1 MSIFVQITLS
11 VEQEVGLHR
20 LDGHNLDQYS
30 TEVRTSIQWVFLQQL
45 TLKECK
51 LNLY

>member
-20 LDGHNLDQYS
+20 LDGHNLDQ
-30 TEVRTSIQWVFLQQL
+30 EVRTSIQWVFLQQL
-45 TLKECK
+45 TLKECN